1 MQQQLEELKRLASGR
16 VDIKTFYD
24 HLIRQISEATSAEAG
39 LVWSCSQSPFRLLA
53 EHQAQPGPNLRSS
66 IQHQKHTA
74 LLEAALK
81 RNQPILIPP
90 RTEAPDN
97 LPVIALGPIQR
108 DGEIE
113 LIELFLRPDGTE
125 TDFKEWL
132 YCLQEFCQVARGY
145 SNGHSATPAPTFT
158 ARAFHPTSAPAA
170 PAQPALSTTP
180 LASPSI
186 LQPATAMPAV
196 PPRSRT
202 RSADEVEQ
210 YVLQLHQG
218 LDTKAT
224 MSRIANETRRFLDAD
239 RVSVV
244 RWHRGR
250 ARVQAISGQPSV
262 NRRSTTIQLLHRLV
276 NAVLPLGETFWF
288 PRPDDQALPNEIE
301 HPLNE
306 YLTSSTVRSLI
317 VVPVSDQNE
326 GGGDDPDA
334 AKKNAKWI
342 AGLIVEK
349 FDAQWT
355 REELSTTIQLV
366 GRHAGS
372 ALRNSIQHRS
382 MFLFPL
388 WNALGKSRVV
398 LAARNARWTTLV
410 LASLLTIGLVLTL
423 VPAPF
428 RISCNG
434 ILLPKLRQNIFAQV
448 DGDVDQIFVDH
459 GSMVTAGQNVVQL
472 KNETLLRQ
480 RQEVVGR
487 LEPLEKRLASM
498 NSKLLDRPRG
508 AENGQRENDADLDQS
523 SLQASLDSERQ
534 QLENI
539 DSQIKLLHVQSPI
552 AGQVLS
558 WDVRQQLAGKPIQR
572 GELLIEVADVNGA
585 WELELKLPD
594 KRIGHIFRAQSADGP
609 ELPVT
614 FVLAADPNVS
624 WEGNVKSIAKSTQ
637 NDSVDGQTIRVDVAF
652 DHEGLDLKQARSGV
666 LAKIHCGYRPIGY
679 VWLHDIFEFVQ
690 SKIFFRLW

>member
-108 DGEIE
+108 DNEIE

-145 SNGHSATPAPTFT
+145 SNGHAATPVPTFT
-158 ARAFHPTSAPAA
+158 ARAFHPTSTPASPAPAA
-170 PAQPALSTTP
+170 APATP
-180 LASPSI
+180 LASQPI
-186 LQPATAMPAV
+186 LQPASAMPAM

-210 YVLQLHQG
+210 FVLQLHQG
-218 LDTKAT
+218 LDTNAT
-224 MSRIANETRRFLDAD
+224 VSRIANETRRFLDAD

-244 RWHRGR
+244 RWHRGH

-288 PRPDDQALPNEIE
+288 PRTDDQALPNEIE

-317 VVPVSDQNE
+317 VVPVSDQAE
-326 GGGDDPDA
+326 AGGDDPDA
-334 AKKNAKWI
+334 AKKNVKWI
-342 AGLIVEK
+342 AGLIIEK

-355 REELSTTIQLV
+355 REEMSPTIQLV

-388 WNALGKSRVV
+388 WNSLGKSRVV

-410 LASLLTIGLVLTL
+410 LASLLTVGLVLTL

-428 RISCNG
+428 RVSCNG
-434 ILLPKLRQNIFAQV
+434 ILLPQQRRSVFAQV

-459 GSMVTAGQNVVQL
+459 GAIVSAGQKVVQL
-472 KNETLLRQ
+472 KDENLMRQ
-480 RQEVVGR
+480 RQEVVGQI
-487 LEPLEKRLASM
+487 EPLEKRLDAM
-498 NSKLLDRPRG
+498 NSKLLERQRG
-508 AENGQRENDADLDQS
+508 ADNAQRASEPDLELS
-523 SLQASLDSERQ
+523 SLQASLNSARR
-534 QLENI
+534 QLEII
-539 DSQIKLLHVQSPI
+539 DSQIKYLDVTSPI

-558 WDVRQQLAGKPIQR
+558 WDVRQQLTGKPIRR
-572 GELLIEVADVNGA
+572 GDLLVEVADVNGD

-594 KRIGHIFRAQSADGP
+594 KRIGHIFKAQAADGA
-609 ELPVT
+609 ELAVT
-614 FVLAADPNVS
+614 FMLAANPNVS
-624 WEGNVKSIAKSTQ
+624 WEGKVKSIAKSTQ

-652 DHEGLDLKQARSGV
+652 DNEGLDIKQARSGV
-666 LAKIHCGYRPIGY
+666 LAKIHCGYRPVGY